1 MKFKKILILTVI
13 LICVAPILAHEFWLQ
28 PQQYLFSAGDE
39 VNIRFKVGEGFAGDN
54 WKGNDERVQELKLYY
69 ADVTDNLKTAL
80 CSDEGDSVQFSLFEE
95 GTAMVIF
102 NSVNSYLELEAA
114 KFNDYLL
121 EDGLTSAIDYRKEH
135 NETDSMSREF
145 YQRSV
150 KTIIQV
156 GTKKTDVCKKQT
168 SLPLDIIPLSH
179 PYAISNNQLMK
190 VKILFKG
197 QPLAN
202 AKMRVWNKMP
212 DAVTDT
218 SYLSDAKGEISF
230 PVTTS
235 GEWMVSSVH
244 MIHLDGDPK
253 AVWQSYWGS
262 LTWGYTGKSST
273 SSRSR

>member
-1 MKFKKILILTVI
+1 MTFKKVFILTVI
-13 LICVAPILAHEFWLQ
+13 LTCVVPILAHEFWLQ

-80 CSDEGDSVQFSLFEE
+80 SSDEGDSVQFSLFEE

-102 NSVNSYLELEAA
+102 NSVNSYIELEAP
-114 KFNDYLL
+114 KFNEYLS
-121 EDGLTSAIDYRKEH
+121 EDGLTSTIDYRREH
-135 NETDSMSREF
+135 NETDSMGHEL

-150 KTIIQV
+150 KTIVQV

-179 PYAISNNQLMK
+179 PYTISTNQLMK

-202 AKMRVWNKMP
+202 AKMRLWNKMP
-212 DAVTDT
+212 DTVTDT
-218 SYLSDAKGEISF
+218 SYLSDANGEISF

-244 MIHLDGDPK
+244 MIHLDADPK
-253 AVWQSYWGS
+253 ATWQSYWGS

>member
-1 MKFKKILILTVI
+1 MKFKKVFILTII

-28 PQQYLFSAGDE
+28 PQQYLFNAGDE
-39 VNIRFKVGEGFAGDN
+39 VNIRFKVGEGFVGDN

-80 CSDEGDSVQFSLFEE
+80 CSDEGDSIQFSLFEE
-95 GTAMVIF
+95 GTAMITF
-102 NSVNSYLELEAA
+102 NSVNSYLELEAT
-114 KFNDYLL
+114 KFNDYLQ
-121 EDGLTSAIDYRKEH
+121 EDGLSSAIEYRKEH

-150 KTIIQV
+150 KTIVQV
-156 GTKKTDVCKKQT
+156 GAKKTDVCKKQT
-168 SLPLDIIPLSH
+168 ALPLDIIPVSH
-179 PYAISNNQLMK
+179 PYSITNNQMIK

-218 SYLSDAKGEISF
+218 FFLSDAVGEISF

-244 MIHLDGDPK
+244 MIRLNDDPK
-253 AVWQSYWGS
+253 AQWQSYWGS
-262 LTWGYTGKSST
+262 LTWGYTGNAHSRLT
-273 SSRSR
+273 SR

>member
-1 MKFKKILILTVI
+1 MNYKSLLF
-13 LICVAPILAHEFWLQ
+13 ICCCLFVLPLLAHEFWLQ

-114 KFNDYLL
+114 KFTDYLL
-121 EDGLTSAIDYRKEH
+121 EDGLTSAIYYRKEH

-168 SLPLDIIPLSH
+168 SLPLDIVPLSH
-179 PYAISNNQLMK
+179 PYTISNNQLMK

-197 QPLAN
+197 QPLVN

-218 SYLSDAKGEISF
+218 SYFSDAKGEISF

-244 MIHLDGDPK
+244 MTHLDDDPK
-253 AVWQSYWGS
+253 AQWQSYWGS
-262 LTWGYTGKSST
+262 VTWGYTGKSST

>member
-1 MKFKKILILTVI
+1 MTFKKVFILTAI
-13 LICVAPILAHEFWLQ
+13 LTCVVPILAHEFWLQ

-80 CSDEGDSVQFSLFEE
+80 SSDEGDSVQFSLFEE

-102 NSVNSYLELEAA
+102 NSVNSYIELEAP
-114 KFNDYLL
+114 KFNEYLS
-121 EDGLTSAIDYRKEH
+121 EDGLTSTIDYRREH
-135 NETDSMSREF
+135 NETDSMGHEF

-150 KTIIQV
+150 KTIVQV

-179 PYAISNNQLMK
+179 PYSISNNQLMK

-218 SYLSDAKGEISF
+218 SYLSDANGEISF
-230 PVTTS
+230 PVTTG

-244 MIHLDGDPK
+244 MIHLDADPK
-253 AVWQSYWGS
+253 ATWQSYWGS

>member
-1 MKFKKILILTVI
+1 MNFKKVFTLTVI

-39 VNIRFKVGEGFAGDN
+39 VNIRFKVGEGFTGEN
-54 WKGNDERVQELKLYY
+54 WIGNQERVQELKLYY

-80 CSDEGDSVQFSLFEE
+80 SSDEGDSVQFSLFEE

-102 NSVNSYLELEAA
+102 NSVNSYIELEAP
-114 KFNDYLL
+114 KFNDYLS

-135 NETDSMSREF
+135 NETDSMGREF

-150 KTIIQV
+150 KTIVQV

-179 PYAISNNQLMK
+179 PYNISNNQLMK
-190 VKILFKG
+190 VKVLFKG

-202 AKMRVWNKMP
+202 TKMRIWNKMP

-218 SYLSDAKGEISF
+218 SFLSDSNGEISF

-235 GEWMVSSVH
+235 GEWMVSAVH
-244 MIHLDGDPK
+244 MIHLDADPK
-253 AVWQSYWGS
+253 AQWQSYWGS
-262 LTWGYTGKSST
+262 LTWGYTGKAVT
-273 SSRSR
+273 SSKSR